1 MSKRGLPKE
10 KQGVV
15 SKKSGDKSV
24 MVTVSQSLRHPTY
37 KKFVTKTF
45 KFLVHDEKNECGV
58 GDTVIIR
65 ESNPISARKRWKVSK
80 IVAKAE

>member
-1 MSKRGLPKE
+1 MKKRGLPKE

-15 SKKSGDKSV
+15 AKKSGDKSV
-24 MVTVSQSLRHPTY
+24 MVTVSQSIRHPTY

-58 GDTVIIR
+58 GDTVIIH
-65 ESNPISARKRWKVSK
+65 ESKPISARKRWKVSK
-80 IVAKAE
+80 VVAKAE